1 MTSSPRTM
9 SVASNAAVSRSRDV
23 FSVSETS
30 IYFSVF
36 PLAVVKQKLS
46 GWRNSVLSSC
56 GRAVGTVAAAP

>member
-46 GWRNSVLSSC
+46 GWRK
-56 GRAVGTVAAAP
+56 